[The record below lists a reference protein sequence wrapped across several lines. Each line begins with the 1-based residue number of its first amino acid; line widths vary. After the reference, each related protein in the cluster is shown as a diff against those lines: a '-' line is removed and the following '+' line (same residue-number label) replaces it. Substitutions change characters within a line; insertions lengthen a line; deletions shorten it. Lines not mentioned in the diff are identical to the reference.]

1 MEIKNETLKL
11 IKAKVELYN
20 NKKYF
25 KIFKDILLNL
35 SMKVMK
41 NENIISEYK
50 MKSSK

>member
-11 IKAKVELYN
+11 IKSKVEFFN

-35 SMKVMK
+35 SMKCMK
-41 NENIISEYK
+41 NENIILE
-50 MKSSK
+50 